1 MKRVIILILAT
12 SFLASCN
19 NSKIEKTL
27 KNDSTIPKELFNQK
41 KETTTSTQS
50 KSDETKIKR
59 AEITLEEVA
68 GPPLQKVGQWFQDT
82 DNQRIE
88 LLRINT
94 QSDSSKLD
102 GLEIFVKDVKVSKYI
117 YNEIPDN
124 LSDDIIS
131 EFMSDKLELY
141 SLQISYRI
149 INMTPNTY
157 NYSGISSYTTN
168 NGKKFDL
175 YLDNLLASIDTEIVP
190 NSESE
195 LILAQTYITEKDYNE
210 LTSIDLDLGSF
221 YNETQN
227 SSQEFHESLKFNLL

>member
-1 MKRVIILILAT
+1 MNRVIILILAT

-19 NSKIEKTL
+19 NSKIEKNI
-27 KNDSTIPKELFNQK
+27 KNENTIPKELFSQK
-41 KETTTSTQS
+41 KDTATSTQS
-50 KSDETKIKR
+50 KSDEKKIKR
-59 AEITLEEVA
+59 AEVILEEVA
-68 GPPLQKVGQWFQDT
+68 GPPLQKVGQWFQYT
-82 DNQRIE
+82 DNQSIE

-102 GLEIFVKDVKVSKYI
+102 RLEIFIKDVKVSKYI
-117 YNEIPDN
+117 YNEMPDN
-124 LSDDIIS
+124 LSNDIIT

-168 NGKKFDL
+168 NGKKFNL
-175 YLDNLLASIDTEIVP
+175 YLNNLLAPIDTEIAP

-195 LILAQTYITEKDYNE
+195 MILAQTYITEKDYNE
-210 LTSIDLDLGSF
+210 LTSINIDLGSF

-227 SSQEFHESLKFNLL
+227 LSQEFHESLKFNLL

>member
-19 NSKIEKTL
+19 NSKTEKTL

-102 GLEIFVKDVKVSKYI
+102 GLEIFVKDVKVSKYM
-117 YNEIPDN
+117 YNEMPDN

-175 YLDNLLASIDTEIVP
+175 YLDNLLAPIDTEIVP

-195 LILAQTYITEKDYNE
+195 LISAQTYITEKDYNE